1 MREPGSEKDEKLFD
15 ATERAVLRFTN
26 LLSSHPGSIDDSDLD
41 ALGEYLD
48 DDQIIE
54 LVFAIATAAW
64 TNRVTDGLRT
74 PLPG

>member
-1 MREPGSEKDEKLFD
+1 M
-15 ATERAVLRFTN
+15 LRFTD
-26 LLSSHPGSIDDSDLD
+26 LLSSFPGNINDSDIDDLN
-41 ALGEYLD
+41 EYLD
-48 DDQIIE
+48 DGQVIE

>member
-1 MREPGSEKDEKLFD
+1 LREPGSEKDEKLFD
-15 ATERAVLRFTN
+15 ATERTVLRFTN
-26 LLSSHPGSIDDSDLD
+26 LLSSYPGSIDDSDLD
-41 ALGEYLD
+41 ALGEHLD

-64 TNRVTDGLRT
+64 TNRVTDGMRT